1 MAMQHMARFD
11 PARRKK
17 ASSIPSK
24 DQALLDSLVE
34 ASLTEESADRPMAL
48 KSNEAGVDPAE
59 SFFVSAVAFLA
70 GRPDR
75 GELIERLREAVAAAP
90 PQQPAAEEPANQ
102 PPEAG
107 DARKDG

>member
-1 MAMQHMARFD
+1 MARLD

-17 ASSIPSK
+17 AYSIPSK

-34 ASLTEESADRPMAL
+34 ASLAEESADRPKPL
-48 KSNEAGVDPAE
+48 ESNEAVVDPAQN
-59 SFFVSAVAFLA
+59 FLASAAAFLA

-90 PQQPAAEEPANQ
+90 SQEPAAEVPANQ
-102 PPEAG
+102 PPEA
-107 DARKDG
+107 DDVRKDG

>member
-1 MAMQHMARFD
+1 MQHMVRFD

-34 ASLTEESADRPMAL
+34 ASLAEERADRPMAL
-48 KSNEAGVDPAE
+48 KSNEAGVDPAQN
-59 SFFVSAVAFLA
+59 FLASAVAFLA

-75 GELIERLREAVAAAP
+75 DELIERLRESVAAAP
-90 PQQPAAEEPANQ
+90 PQEPPAEVPAGQ

-107 DARKDG
+107 DVRKDG